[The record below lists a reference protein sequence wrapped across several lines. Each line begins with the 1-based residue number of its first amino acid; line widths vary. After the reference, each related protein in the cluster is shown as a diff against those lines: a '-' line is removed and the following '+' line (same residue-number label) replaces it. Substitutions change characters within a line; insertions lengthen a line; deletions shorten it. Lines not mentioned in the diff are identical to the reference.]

1 MAKKEKQLSKF
12 GLPSCGHSSTR
23 KSVSLFSGRQ
33 ESEFECH
40 LNVQEDFKIELIR
53 KFRSLKRNKAKRINL
68 WHKCSKKKYYIY
80 RSKEGK
86 YQKHTI
92 TNISASGY
100 RLINLKSIQDH
111 FTEITTHTMFCEAA
125 RTIAYNGGSA
135 INLESQLSS
144 YGLACILSARCT
156 GCQKKFVLET
166 SPNEKQREATITT
179 VIAKTL
185 KIDVEEHE
193 CFKNW
198 DKSSQAMEADIIVE
212 GFLKA
217 DKHGIRYMHLIGDG
231 DSSVSSQI
239 QQKVPVWGK
248 HVKKIECANHTCKC
262 LQSNLETPTYKG
274 KGKLCKRTRI
284 RITRCAIRMRSKEK
298 DKLKAAK
305 QLEFDIRNT
314 LSHVYGDHTRCSEF
328 CKAGKASKTN
338 AGQHIDLDNDDTD
351 DNVLTDQASM
361 WSDGTSLEAQEES
374 RFDYDLFPL
383 DLDSAMRQD
392 IALILN
398 NVAKKSISLIGN
410 FTTNLAECWMHM
422 RSKFDGGKMFNH
434 CNRGSWH
441 TRCYGAVLRFNRGPK
456 WSTSTWQD
464 ITNTIPGYHF
474 DKLFTERQLALEN
487 NNIIK
492 SKPEIKSSRW
502 K

>member
-1 MAKKEKQLSKF
+1 
-12 GLPSCGHSSTR
+12 
-23 KSVSLFSGRQ
+23 
-33 ESEFECH
+33 
-40 LNVQEDFKIELIR
+40 
-53 KFRSLKRNKAKRINL
+53 
-68 WHKCSKKKYYIY
+68 
-80 RSKEGK
+80 
-86 YQKHTI
+86 
-92 TNISASGY
+92 
-100 RLINLKSIQDH
+100 
-111 FTEITTHTMFCEAA
+111 
-125 RTIAYNGGSA
+125 
-135 INLESQLSS
+135 
-144 YGLACILSARCT
+144 
-156 GCQKKFVLET
+156 
-166 SPNEKQREATITT
+166 
-179 VIAKTL
+179 
-185 KIDVEEHE
+185 
-193 CFKNW
+193 
-198 DKSSQAMEADIIVE
+198 MEADIIVE

-231 DSSVSSQI
+231 DSSVYSQI

-262 LQSNLETPTYKG
+262 LRSNLEKLVVETPTYKG

-284 RITRCAIRMRSKEK
+284 RITSAVRCAIRMRSKEK

-305 QLEFDIRNT
+305 QLEFNIRNT

-351 DNVLTDQASM
+351 DNVFTDQASM

-374 RFDYDLFPL
+374 RFDYDLFPS

-441 TRCYGAVLRFNRGPK
+441 TRCYGAALRLNRGPK

-464 ITNTIPGYHF
+464 IKHHTRLPF
-474 DKLFTERQLALEN
+474 
-487 NNIIK
+487 
-492 SKPEIKSSRW
+492 
-502 K
+502 